1 MQYTL
6 EQMERFLDTRSA
18 WMNIDTLDLVVVN
31 TYSHANKESAEAVGI
46 YPAAEYDYDQFYDRG
61 WVHIHFEKN
70 RYGAKLWAI
79 FTPDTTKFT
88 RKVVD
93 KLKFLA
99 EMANL
104 DTLIYGDGR
113 EHETIVVVKQYA

>member
-1 MQYTL
+1 MNYTL

-18 WMNIDTLDLVVVN
+18 WMHIDTLDLVVVN
-31 TYSHANKESAEAVGI
+31 TYSHANRESAEAVGI
-46 YPAAEYDYDQFYDRG
+46 NPAEEYDYDQFYERG
-61 WVHIHFEKN
+61 WVHIHFENN

-79 FTPDTTKFT
+79 FTPDADKFT

-104 DTLIYGDGR
+104 TTVIYGDAR
-113 EHETIVVVKQYA
+113 DHEIIVEVKQYA